1 MLLTAAATAAAL
13 YAFVAVIDPWNV
25 LPLAPPLPRVPIST
39 NARFSFPALAREARF
54 NAALIGTSTA
64 RLMRPDRLDPL
75 LGVHLVNLAMNS
87 ATAWEQ
93 SQMLMLYLRHH
104 PAPKLVLIDLDAA
117 WCRPNV
123 PIEKTARPFPTWMYA
138 GSPYQGYAHIFNLY
152 ALQEAANQFA
162 VITGLKHPQYGLDG
176 YTDFLPP
183 DERYDP
189 VRVDTIFRAWGPPD
203 ATPATGVPLSF
214 ATTALLANDLAATPA
229 QTRKLL
235 FFPPITA
242 EQQGAPGSELARRW
256 ASCKADVLRVVDAT
270 PNTVVVDFMIAN
282 AVTRNRSEYWD
293 PLHYR
298 IDVAER
304 MMVAFGRVLNGD
316 LQDSDL
322 YRVRKARGFAPGPH
336 QRL

>member
-1 MLLTAAATAAAL
+1 MLLTTTAAAAAL
-13 YAFVAVIDPWNV
+13 FAFIAVIDPWNV
-25 LPLAPPLPRVPIST
+25 LPLSPPLPRVPIST
-39 NARFSFPALAREARF
+39 NARYSFPALAREARF
-54 NAALIGTSTA
+54 DAALIGTSTA

-104 PAPKLVLIDLDAA
+104 PAPKLVVIDLDAA

-123 PIEKTARPFPTWMYA
+123 PIERTARPFPSWMYS

-152 ALQEAANQFA
+152 ALQEAANQFS
-162 VITGLKHPQYGLDG
+162 VLIGLKHPQYGLDG

-183 DERYDP
+183 DDRYDAA
-189 VRVDTIFRAWGPPD
+189 RVDKIFHAWGPPD
-203 ATPATGVPLSF
+203 TTRAAGVPLRF
-214 ATTALLANDLAATPA
+214 ATSALLVQDLAATPT

-270 PNTVVVDFMIAN
+270 PNMIVVDFMIAN

-298 IDVAER
+298 VDVAER
-304 MMVAFGRVLNGD
+304 MMQAFGRVLAGD
-316 LQDSDL
+316 RRNSAL
-322 YRVRKARGFAPGPH
+322 YQVEKAGGVAPESH
-336 QRL
+336 